1 MAQPFTVTVEDCV
14 FCHWPVDA
22 AALARSVPEW
32 LTVETAAG
40 DAWLTAIPHTV
51 SAVTAFGVDLA
62 RPADSVTV
70 RTYVRGPNDQRG
82 LYFFAVVPEGPLS
95 GAASAPVLRLPIVR
109 GRLGRPPADDGVQRR
124 TLDIDGQRVLDVQY
138 TPTEAATPAPPD
150 SLPTFLVER
159 HRYFTDGP
167 LGTRLVGSVGHEPW
181 AVATADAS
189 VDGALTEALDLPEP
203 LGDPIVHY
211 SPGNDLSVAP
221 PGPLWLD

>member
-1 MAQPFTVTVEDCV
+1 MAQPFTVTVADCV
-14 FCHWPVDA
+14 FCHWPVEA
-22 AALARSVPEW
+22 AALSRSVPDW

-51 SAVTAFGVDLA
+51 DGLSAFGVDLA

-95 GAASAPVLRLPIVR
+95 GAASAPVLGLPVVR
-109 GRLGRPPADDGVQRR
+109 GRLGRPPGDGHESRR
-124 TLDIDGQRVLDVQY
+124 TLTIDGQRVLDVAY
-138 TPTEAATPAPPD
+138 TPAGDPTPAPPD
-150 SLPTFLVER
+150 SLPAFLVER
-159 HRYFTDGP
+159 HRYFTNGP
-167 LGTRLVGSVGHEPW
+167 LDTRLVGSVGHDPW
-181 AVATADAS
+181 AISAVDATVS
-189 VDGALTEALDLPEP
+189 GALTEALGLPDL
-203 LGDPIVHY
+203 LGEPIVHY